1 LTGLVD
7 LDDPLPSTPT
17 LPAVHHPLE
26 HHTGMEPN
34 TAREMVSTQ
43 RTLRRVAGATAETD
57 LRPGVSVEH
66 GEQESK

>member
-1 LTGLVD
+1 MTGLVD

-17 LPAVHHPLE
+17 LPAVHDPLQ
-26 HHTGMEPN
+26 HHTHLKPN
-34 TAREMVSTQ
+34 TAGEMPSTQ
-43 RTLRRVAGATAETD
+43 RTLRRVAGTAAETD